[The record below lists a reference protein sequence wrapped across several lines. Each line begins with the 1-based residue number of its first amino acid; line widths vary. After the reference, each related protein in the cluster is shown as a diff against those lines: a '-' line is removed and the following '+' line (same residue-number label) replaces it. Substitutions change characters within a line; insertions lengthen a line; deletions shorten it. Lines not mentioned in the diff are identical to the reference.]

1 MIEESITSCRQQ
13 QARRRVQ
20 RQQVLRQRVQQQVRR
35 VQQKRQQQ
43 VRVQRRVP
51 GQQQERLL
59 LFCHKRPEQRPT
71 GLPTGG
77 IFS

>member
-1 MIEESITSCRQQ
+1 
-13 QARRRVQ
+13 
-20 RQQVLRQRVQQQVRR
+20 